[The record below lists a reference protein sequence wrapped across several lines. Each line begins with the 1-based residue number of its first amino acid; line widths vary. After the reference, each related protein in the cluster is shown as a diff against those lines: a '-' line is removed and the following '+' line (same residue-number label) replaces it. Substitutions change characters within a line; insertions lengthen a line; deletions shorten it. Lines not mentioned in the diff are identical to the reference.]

1 MPINGHALLGLWI
14 DSLAKDGVE
23 DIIINLH
30 HLPDLVKEYVSYC
43 TYGDNV
49 TFSYEETLLGTA
61 GTLLKH
67 MDHFA
72 GSSML
77 FAHADNLTM
86 FSVPLFRKAH
96 RERPSNALMTM
107 MSFTTEVPETMAEYW
122 SWMRMELWSDFM
134 RKKKTRQGT

>member
-1 MPINGHALLGLWI
+1 M
-14 DSLAKDGVE
+14 E

-77 FAHADNLTM
+77 FAHADNSTM

-107 MSFTTEVPETMAEYW
+107 MSFTTEVPEQCGIL
-122 SWMRMELWSDFM
+122 ELDADGIVVGFYEKEENPIQNNLSFRISGKPFD
-134 RKKKTRQGT
+134 RAVAAS